1 MPAQRLVWVL
11 LAIWVAAYAA
21 SFWSLFFAVPTGDGF
36 TRGLNRVS
44 GFLGWQALA
53 GLAAIGLWAVGLSHP
68 KRQPGRWLYR
78 VPILLAALL
87 ILFLV
92 GVVLFAQ
99 FRKPSPDASTP
110 MPVTQP
116 VTLPATDS

>member
-1 MPAQRLVWVL
+1 MPIQRLVWVL
-11 LAIWVAAYAA
+11 LTIWVAAYVA
-21 SFWSLFFAVPTGDGF
+21 SLWTLFLAEPSGDSF

-68 KRQPGRWLYR
+68 KSRPRRWLYR
-78 VPILLAALL
+78 VPIILAALL

-99 FRKPSPDASTP
+99 FQKPSPDAPVP
-110 MPVTQP
+110 MPITKP
-116 VTLPATDS
+116 VTDS